1 MTCELLTKVLD
12 ARRGLANCD
21 NASLSQP
28 RGCPWQAVL
37 DSARLARSRA
47 PLTVSMD
54 AHREHFTMAPFPWR
68 DQRSMF
74 DVDPERLA
82 IRTKAGRVVEQRNDP
97 RSSFTPFDL
106 QTTACDP
113 IQIARFGRNHFT
125 QPFSVTHPGVG
136 VDEIEPWQEADQTW
150 RRLAV
155 YFPPSNANHNP
166 DQNFNN

>member
-12 ARRGLANCD
+12 ARGGLANCD
-21 NASLSQP
+21 NASLNAEVIVLGGP
-28 RGCPWQAVL
+28 FWTLRGWP
-37 DSARLARSRA
+37 D
-47 PLTVSMD
+47 PEPTLTVSMD
-54 AHREHFTMAPFPWR
+54 AHREHITMAPFPWR

-106 QTTACDP
+106 QTTAWDP
-113 IQIARFGRNHFT
+113 IQIAHFGRNHFT
-125 QPFSVTHPGVG
+125 QPCSFTHPGVG
-136 VDEIEPWQEADQTW
+136 VHEIEPWQEADQTW

-155 YFPPSNANHNP
+155 HFPPSNANHKP
-166 DQNFNN
+166 DQIFNN

>member
-12 ARRGLANCD
+12 ARAGLANCD

-37 DSARLARSRA
+37 DPARLARSRA
-47 PLTVSMD
+47 SAHGIDGCAPRALHDGAVS
-54 AHREHFTMAPFPWR
+54 WR

-106 QTTACDP
+106 QTTARDP
-113 IQIARFGRNHFT
+113 IQIAHFGRNHFT
-125 QPFSVTHPGVG
+125 QPFSVTYPGVG
-136 VDEIEPWQEADQTW
+136 VHEIEPWQEADQTW

-155 YFPPSNANHNP
+155 HFPPGNANHNP
-166 DQNFNN
+166 DQIFNN